1 MNVLFIP
8 TTLKVGYQKRSDT
21 YTDKLAYVIYYDEK
35 GKLRKE
41 PSWQGWRNKDLGD
54 DEFQNVPTSGF
65 ILNRN
70 GGGTRDYYYWN
81 ARAEFVRV
89 WDPRGFEFE
98 ISIPNLLFI
107 LSHVGCTPGKGLE
120 GEFVYGWNGA
130 DLVLLSV
137 TSEDYKK
144 SVEFTTKQSVKI
156 DRKTMVVGGMYTYKK
171 DKNANPLIYM
181 GRISFT
187 NINYGDIDM
196 SVKDVF
202 YNTVDKKFESKNGIA
217 DVGSCISDIISD
229 DYADIAVKYTESIH
243 SAIVENPDYKI
254 VDHLYTCSN
263 SERNSNKVWFVKK
276 GMYEGI
282 NNDIM
287 FEYYSY
293 GSRYIEIT
301 SASKIDG
308 QFKSLS
314 KVEKEILK
322 ELLRN
327 NKMKAHLGTF
337 NIVID
342 KKKYDFN
349 KIKTKSYYIK
359 TKKDLDNIALIK

>member
-41 PSWQGWRNKDLGD
+41 TSWQGWRDNKLGD
-54 DEFQNVPTSGF
+54 DEFENVPTSGF

-156 DRKTMVVGGMYTYKK
+156 DRKSMVVGGTYTFKK
-171 DKNANPLIYM
+171 DKNNTPRIYM
-181 GRISFT
+181 GKMPYT
-187 NINYGDIDM
+187 EYQYGQFKTG
-196 SVKDVF
+196 VKDIF
-202 YNTVDKKFESKNGIA
+202 YNAGYREWDAKTGLA
-217 DVGSCISDIISD
+217 DVGACVDSNVADN
-229 DYADIAVKYTESIH
+229 YADLAVKYANSFHSVALTKVEYTLDNLANRTIKLLKDKWYILKKTGDFKHDVLFKYIDYGWRREIH
-243 SAIVENPDYKI
+243 DAYYLSDTIQMLSGS
-254 VDHLYTCSN
+254 HLDKLSYLV
-263 SERNSNKVWFVKK
+263 ERNRAANEF
-276 GMYEGI
+276 YEDNVI
-282 NNDIM
+282 VTFDDKQYK
-287 FEYYSY
+287 F
-293 GSRYIEIT
+293 T
-301 SASKIDG
+301 DV
-308 QFKSLS
+308 FKNRSEL
-314 KVEKEILK
+314 KLRAVLEKYAIQE
-322 ELLRN
+322 
-327 NKMKAHLGTF
+327 
-337 NIVID
+337 
-342 KKKYDFN
+342 
-349 KIKTKSYYIK
+349 
-359 TKKDLDNIALIK
+359 